1 MRRKKKREKEKSEL
15 LIFFLCVKCFSS
27 IRCTCTIVDL
37 CVRKRAVFDLSFA
50 VFQVL
55 LLRTISDN
63 VFAFSLLSE
72 WASFILSF
80 VFSAR
85 CQMMIPF
92 SIKVRVKRA
101 EKRSQVHTSM
111 FGNLENISV
120 TINNVRNE
128 ITRNVF
134 KIFVF
139 SFALTQK
146 KDQLFPVFLF
156 PSFE

>member
-1 MRRKKKREKEKSEL
+1 MCE
-15 LIFFLCVKCFSS
+15 
-27 IRCTCTIVDL
+27 
-37 CVRKRAVFDLSFA
+37 KRAVFDLSFA

-111 FGNLENISV
+111 FGNPEDSFA
-120 TINNVRNE
+120 TINDVSKVE
-128 ITRNVF
+128 YFIYYLF
-134 KIFVF
+134 KNFHF
-139 SFALTQK
+139 YSLGPK
-146 KDQLFPVFLF
+146 KG
-156 PSFE
+156 